1 MGKRKRNVVTKFE
14 RNAQSLLRT
23 SDFQNLSRLSKE
35 YNSVPG
41 EWQTT
46 IIEENSPAMSPD
58 EMGALQDI
66 LNSCPGAFW
75 KPRKIKIF
83 NVDSSNFH
91 KWQIL
96 NFSSY
101 EHYCG
106 WLSVNH
112 LNNLTRDF
120 DTLFDTKEH
129 YDS

>member
-41 EWQTT
+41 
-46 IIEENSPAMSPD
+46 
-58 EMGALQDI
+58 
-66 LNSCPGAFW
+66 AFW

-83 NVDSSNFH
+83 NVDSSNLH

>member
-1 MGKRKRNVVTKFE
+1 
-14 RNAQSLLRT
+14 QSLLRT

-75 KPRKIKIF
+75 KPRKMKIF
-83 NVDSSNFH
+83 NVDSSNLH